1 MNKRRSKSAAEIPTE
16 PTRRTIA
23 SRENGGLGGEAR
35 ANRNDGVVLQEWS
48 SRGGKKVLQKYG
60 RQYFVALRKKRKHYP
75 SFWKSPITL
84 RRQRSITN
92 GENGRCGGLER
103 TRLYSPEHFR
113 EWGRLGGMATRAR
126 HGTEFFREIRKMR
139 EYYPKGYMTRKTK
152 ARLREEALQQAKTS
166 PTFAIAELWRAV
178 AKDWDP

>member
-1 MNKRRSKSAAEIPTE
+1 
-16 PTRRTIA
+16 
-23 SRENGGLGGEAR
+23 
-35 ANRNDGVVLQEWS
+35 
-48 SRGGKKVLQKYG
+48 
-60 RQYFVALRKKRKHYP
+60 
-75 SFWKSPITL
+75 
-84 RRQRSITN
+84 
-92 GENGRCGGLER
+92 
-103 TRLYSPEHFR
+103 
-113 EWGRLGGMATRAR
+113 MATRAR